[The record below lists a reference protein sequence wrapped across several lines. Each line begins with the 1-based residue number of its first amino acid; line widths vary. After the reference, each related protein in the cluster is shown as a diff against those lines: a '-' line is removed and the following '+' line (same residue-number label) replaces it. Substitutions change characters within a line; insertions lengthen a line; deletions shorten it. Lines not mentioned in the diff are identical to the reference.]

1 MYLNIQA
8 IVLRVTDYNDRDAL
22 LTVLSR
28 NHGKL
33 TLKARGLRRKN
44 SPLIAPCQLLAF
56 GEFTIFEY
64 RGQYTINEAHS
75 IELFTPLRRDLT
87 KLALGTY
94 FAQVA
99 EIISQEDLPN
109 PELQSLVLNSL
120 FALSK
125 LNLPEPLVKSVFEL
139 RAACLAGY
147 TPDLVELSTS
157 ISTSGQKVDRSC
169 YDALLQMIADC
180 NKECPKVCVVS
191 SYRTHEYQ
199 EGLFQKKVNFYLNQG
214 YGQEEAVKLA
224 GTVVAVPGT
233 SEHQLGLAVDI
244 IDTRSW
250 NLNEG
255 QADLPAQQWLMENSW
270 KYGFILRYPK
280 DTTDSTGIIYEPWHY
295 RYVGK
300 EVAKEIHDLGITLEE
315 YITSLTK

>member
-75 IELFTPLRRDLT
+75 IELFTSLRRDLT
-87 KLALGTY
+87 KLSLGTY

-99 EIISQEDLPN
+99 EVISQEDLPN
-109 PELQSLVLNSL
+109 PELQSLLLNSL

-139 RAACLAGY
+139 RSACLAGY
-147 TPDLVELSTS
+147 TPDL
-157 ISTSGQKVDRSC
+157 
-169 YDALLQMIADC
+169 
-180 NKECPKVCVVS
+180 
-191 SYRTHEYQ
+191 
-199 EGLFQKKVNFYLNQG
+199 
-214 YGQEEAVKLA
+214 YGC
-224 GTVVAVPGT
+224 
-233 SEHQLGLAVDI
+233 H
-244 IDTRSW
+244 W
-250 NLNEG
+250 
-255 QADLPAQQWLMENSW
+255 
-270 KYGFILRYPK
+270 
-280 DTTDSTGIIYEPWHY
+280 
-295 RYVGK
+295 
-300 EVAKEIHDLGITLEE
+300 
-315 YITSLTK
+315 